1 MHIVLLARKT
11 LYTQPGGDT
20 VQVEETASALL
31 RCGHEASIVLA
42 GDALPRKANVLHG
55 FNLGRPADL
64 LPYFR
69 SFKGKKILSSIYV
82 DYSLADQQRFSVL
95 YSLVGKHG
103 LEYVKTIARALNG
116 SDRFPGAQYM
126 AVGQKS
132 QVRTLLRL
140 TDLLI
145 TSSKSEKER
154 IQDDFGSLSC
164 RVKTVP
170 LGIGASFLEPYEEA
184 KERKGLLL
192 LGRLEWLKNQKT
204 IITWATANNWP
215 LTVVGDANTNQR
227 KYYDDCL
234 AQAGPTVTF
243 LPYTAGD
250 ELKQLLRT
258 HHTLLIPSHFETF
271 SLVGWE
277 AAAQGMQVL
286 YNDVADMNETLAPVG
301 IPIQIE
307 DKASAVTAITAALN
321 GNKEQKKSHD
331 LLESRSWDTVILALL
346 EAYA

>member
-20 VQVEETASALL
+20 VQVEETASALR

-82 DYSLADQQRFSVL
+82 DYSLADQQRFPVL

-170 LGIGASFLEPYEEA
+170 LGIGESFLEPYEEA

-204 IITWATANNWP
+204 MINWATENNWP
-215 LTVVGDANTNQR
+215 LTVVGDANANQ
-227 KYYDDCL
+227 KTYYKECL
-234 AQAGPTVTF
+234 NQAGSSVSF

-250 ELKQLLRT
+250 ELKRLLRS
-258 HHTLLIPSHFETF
+258 HRVLIIPSHFESF

-277 AAAQGMQVL
+277 AASQGMHVL

-301 IPIQIE
+301 TPIQMA
-307 DKASAVTAITAALN
+307 DKKAAVSVISAAIN
-321 GNKEQKKSHD
+321 GNLAQKKSHD
-331 LLESRSWDTVILALL
+331 LLESRSWDAIILELL
-346 EAYA
+346 DAYV

>member
-20 VQVEETASALL
+20 VQVEETASALR
-31 RCGHEASIVLA
+31 RCGHETSIVLA
-42 GDALPRKANVLHG
+42 GDALPRKASVLHG

-103 LEYVKTIARALNG
+103 LEYVKTIARALNR
-116 SDRFPGAQYM
+116 SDRFPGMQYM

-204 IITWATANNWP
+204 IITWATANTWP
-215 LTVVGDANTNQR
+215 LTVVGDANKNQK

-258 HHTLLIPSHFETF
+258 HRVLIIPSHFESF

-277 AAAQGMQVL
+277 AASQGMQVL
-286 YNDVADMNETLAPVG
+286 YNDVADMSETLAPIG
-301 IPIQIE
+301 TALQFKNQADAQARIA
-307 DKASAVTAITAALN
+307 ASLQEN
-321 GNKEQKKSHD
+321 LGQKKSHD
-331 LLESRSWDTVILALL
+331 LLSSRSWDAIILELL
-346 EAYA
+346 DAYA

>member
-20 VQVEETASALL
+20 VQVEETASALR

-82 DYSLADQQRFSVL
+82 DYSLADQQRFPRL
-95 YSLVGKHG
+95 YSLLGKHG
-103 LEYVKTIARALNG
+103 LEYAKTLGRALNG
-116 SDRFPGAQYM
+116 SDRFPGILFLAH
-126 AVGQKS
+126 GQKS
-132 QVRTLLRL
+132 CVRGLLRL

-145 TSSKSEKER
+145 TSSKSEKQR
-154 IQDDFGSLSC
+154 IESDFGSLDC
-164 RVKTVP
+164 PVKTVP
-170 LGIGASFLEPYEEA
+170 LGISASFLEPFEQTE
-184 KERKGLLL
+184 KREGLLL
-192 LGRLEWLKNQKT
+192 LGRLEWLKNQK
-204 IITWATANNWP
+204 IIIDWATENNWP
-215 LTVVGDANTNQR
+215 LTVVGDANANQ
-227 KYYDDCL
+227 KTYYHDCL
-234 AQAGPTVTF
+234 HQAGSSVSF

-250 ELKQLLRT
+250 ELKRLLRS
-258 HHTLLIPSHFETF
+258 HRTLIIPSHFESF

-321 GNKEQKKSHD
+321 GNLEQKKSHD
-331 LLESRSWDTVILALL
+331 LLSSRSWDTVILALL